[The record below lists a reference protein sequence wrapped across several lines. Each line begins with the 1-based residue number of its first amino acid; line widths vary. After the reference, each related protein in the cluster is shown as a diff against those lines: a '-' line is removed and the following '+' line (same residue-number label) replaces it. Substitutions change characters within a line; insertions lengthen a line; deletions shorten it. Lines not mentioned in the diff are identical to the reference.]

1 MSLEYTIQLPCE
13 VRRQLPEMQLQSMIK
28 HRNTA
33 MFAINVFRE
42 AEPTVDVETLIR
54 ERQVTIAV
62 RSPEGVSQEAAVPIA
77 ALLSATA
84 PLKNLEQYCNHC
96 PANVGGQPFGCY
108 GKVNYPI
115 EQATEDWLLA
125 RLPANAKDPGLVM
138 LLRMIDDLKI
148 DGAPTDSLR
157 NRPEIFA
164 SSTASERIWK
174 GLFSSKR
181 INSSQIMHMLMF
193 GGHIGAEQ
201 ARLYTHL
208 LNLRTDHS
216 DVVASKGISQ
226 FKAFLRACVKAGSL
240 NANLLIDS

>member
-13 VRRQLPEMQLQSMIK
+13 VRRHLPELKLQSMIK

-42 AEPTVDVETLIR
+42 AEPKVDVETLIR
-54 ERQVTIAV
+54 ERMVTIAV
-62 RSPEGVSQEAAVPIA
+62 QSSEGISQETAVPIA
-77 ALLSATA
+77 QLLSTTA
-84 PLKNLEQYCNHC
+84 PLRDFEKHCSHC
-96 PANVGGQPFGCY
+96 PANVGGQPFGRY

-115 EQATEDWLLA
+115 EKATEDWLLA

-138 LLRMIDDLKI
+138 LFRLLDDLKI

-157 NRPEIFA
+157 NRPEIFT
-164 SSTASERIWK
+164 SSTASERVWK

-201 ARLYTHL
+201 ARLYAHV

-216 DVVASKGISQ
+216 DVVASRGISQ
-226 FKAFLRACVKAGSL
+226 FKTFLRACVSAGNL
-240 NANLLIDS
+240 KANLLIDS